1 MEKVI
6 AYTTQTRFKL
16 VTLISTITFILFS
29 LIVVAQAGNNPNQ
42 YPEKSSPADQSSGY
56 LQSIEED
63 PNMVPNS
70 SAWYAQPWLWA
81 IVASVLILVVGLI
94 FKSYG
99 KRDVESEQ
107 GL

>member
-6 AYTTQTRFKL
+6 AYKTQAQFKL
-16 VTLISTITFILFS
+16 ITLIGTITFVLFS
-29 LIVVAQAGNNPNQ
+29 LIVMAQAGNNPNQ
-42 YPEKSSPADQSSGY
+42 YPEKSSPAEQSSAY
-56 LQSIEED
+56 LQSIEQD

-81 IVASVLILVVGLI
+81 IVASILILVIGLA

-99 KRDVESEQ
+99 KRDVDSEQ